1 MTSQDAGAEG
11 RGRRD
16 AADGGG
22 TAKAGSQ
29 AATMRSTRL
38 GQRARSAQSDASS
51 QPAHSNLAL
60 SIQVAEMRGNC
71 LQGLILC
78 QQSGE
83 TQDPSSRTGTGYLGK
98 NMF

>member
-29 AATMRSTRL
+29 AATMRSDEKHEAGAKGQVGSERL
-38 GQRARSAQSDASS
+38 VPTACS
-51 QPAHSNLAL
+51 
-60 SIQVAEMRGNC
+60 
-71 LQGLILC
+71 
-78 QQSGE
+78 
-83 TQDPSSRTGTGYLGK
+83 
-98 NMF
+98 

>member
-29 AATMRSTRL
+29 AATMRSDEKHEAGAKGQVSSERRL
-38 GQRARSAQSDASS
+38 PTACS
-51 QPAHSNLAL
+51 
-60 SIQVAEMRGNC
+60 
-71 LQGLILC
+71 
-78 QQSGE
+78 
-83 TQDPSSRTGTGYLGK
+83 
-98 NMF
+98 

>member
-29 AATMRSTRL
+29 AATMRSDEKHEAGAK
-38 GQRARSAQSDASS
+38 GQVGSERRVPTACS
-51 QPAHSNLAL
+51 
-60 SIQVAEMRGNC
+60 
-71 LQGLILC
+71 
-78 QQSGE
+78 
-83 TQDPSSRTGTGYLGK
+83 
-98 NMF
+98 